1 MKKIVLGLITCILL
15 VGCGNNTT
23 SMNKTQSTINEVVSG
38 QDYIIVD
45 VRTNEEY
52 NTGHVVGSINIPY
65 DTIDKDTGLDKD
77 KYIFVYCKSG
87 ARSSK
92 AYDTLKKLGY
102 DVYNLGAYD
111 SIELDKE

>member
-1 MKKIVLGLITCILL
+1 MKKLLLILVMCILL
-15 VGCGNNTT
+15 VGCENNTT
-23 SMNKTQSTINEVVSG
+23 SLNQTQKKINEVVSG
-38 QDYIIVD
+38 QDYIVVD

-52 NTGHVVGSINIPY
+52 QEEHVVGAINIPY
-65 DTIDKDTGLDKD
+65 NEIDKNTGLDKD

-87 ARSSK
+87 ARSSV

-102 DVYNLGAYD
+102 DVYNLGSIA